1 MITITK
7 SDDTGFNIEIGN
19 SQYRFDTSNGYP
31 VIFSRQ
37 AQLLV
42 PNVDN
47 WCLSQTQGKFSYREI
62 KLMADAYRI
71 GYMDGLSNRDL
82 PGIEVEHC
90 LHIIKTIFEKG
101 FIDDLMDA
109 YWLECTKKSQ
119 FISKFVPY
127 FVKSFDEVLAKYGEQ
142 VANNF
147 LRRIINRLE
156 LLEQD
161 DLVVILTKKITDLK
175 QEPTYPDVKSI
186 AASIINKYGKKGI
199 ANEPS
204 STSS

>member
-37 AQLLV
+37 ARLLV

-47 WCLSQTQGKFSYREI
+47 WCLNQTQGKFSYREI

-71 GYMDGLSNRDL
+71 GYMDGLSNRDMA
-82 PGIEVEHC
+82 GMEVEYC
-90 LHIIKTIFEKG
+90 SHIIKTIFEKG
-101 FIDDLMDA
+101 FIDELMDA

-119 FISKFVPY
+119 FISKFVPH
-127 FVKSFDEVLAKYGEQ
+127 FMKSFDEVLAKYGEQ

-147 LRRIINRLE
+147 LRRIIRRLE
-156 LLEQD
+156 VLEQD
-161 DLVVILTKKITDLK
+161 DFVLLLTKKITDLK
-175 QEPTYPDVKSI
+175 QEPTYPDIRGI
-186 AASIINKYGKKGI
+186 AESIINKYGKKGI